1 MSTNT
6 SSKPHWFTIRDAA
19 DYLQVGEPT
28 IYRWM
33 RDGKITFRKIGD
45 STRFL
50 QEDLDAVVV
59 IHHSG
64 KNGAADLK
72 CPSCGSDQLIEG
84 KCQSTGNLYFVP
96 EKAKFWTLK
105 TSTVALKSRMCKNCG
120 YIIMKGD
127 TKHLSNLLNN
137 EGEENDS

>member
-1 MSTNT
+1 MSTNV
-6 SSKPHWFTIRDAA
+6 SSKPRWFTIRDAA

-33 RDGKITFRKIGD
+33 RDGKITFRKVGD

-59 IHHSG
+59 VHHSG

-72 CPSCGSDQLIEG
+72 CSSCGSVELIEG
-84 KCQSTGNLYFVP
+84 KCQSTGLLYFVP
-96 EKAKFWTLK
+96 EKSKFWTLK
-105 TSTVALKSRMCKNCG
+105 TSTVPLKSKMCKNCG
-120 YIIMKGD
+120 YVMLKGD
-127 TKHLSNLLNN
+127 TSHLSELLKD
-137 EGEENDS
+137 EGEDDDS